1 MSTEIKIEALISA
14 PVVKVWELYTQ
25 PEHIMNWNFAHE
37 SWHCPRAEND
47 LRPGGRLNWRMEAR
61 DGSFGFDFGGEYN
74 EVVEYKRIVYTLGDG
89 RRVETDFAD
98 VGDKTQVMTVFEAE
112 SENPVKMQKGGWQAI
127 LNKFKKYVEAN

>member
-14 PVVKVWELYTQ
+14 PVVKVWELYTRS
-25 PEHIMNWNFAHE
+25 EHIMNWNFAHE

-61 DGSFGFDFGGEYN
+61 DGSFGFDFKGEYN

-127 LNKFKKYVEAN
+127 LNNFKKYVEAN